1 MRIAYVRN
9 QDVELMEQQLN
20 AILKQGIDEVVLDRT
35 GEKLPELLRRLKSGD
50 VLIVATL
57 DRFSRDLRKTIRILK
72 DLHDRGV
79 ELYADGVKYDLEVF
93 VKGSEIIDSLT
104 N

>member
-9 QDVELMEQQLN
+9 QDGELMEKQLN
-20 AILKQGIDEVVLDRT
+20 MILRHGIDEVVLDRT
-35 GEKLPELLRRLKSGD
+35 GERLSELLRRLKSGD
-50 VLIVATL
+50 VLIVAAL
-57 DRFSRDLRKTIRILK
+57 DRFSRDLRKTIQILK

-93 VKGSEIIDSLT
+93 VKGSEIIDKLSK
-104 N
+104 